1 MFPILSLLGGKTIG
15 KYIAIGLAAVAV
27 VSFIYTGWN
36 SYNNAIAKAAS
47 VEIKLHE
54 ANQETAEANA
64 NIEELAN
71 EINAQQEQSAQTIRR
86 IQRLARLRAKRAND
100 TSATLARLF
109 NTMDNGDAIAQLNRM
124 LSVQVRRI
132 NGESNE
138 GSNPKASDNLAS
150 QTSSPDAFTPFACID
165 KETATVMLH
174 NLTVLA
180 DYVEDVEAL
189 KVSYKQPHEPLNKG
203 KSGE

>member
-1 MFPILSLLGGKTIG
+1 MFTILSLLGGKTIG
-15 KYIAIGLAAVAV
+15 KYIAIGLAAVAIV
-27 VSFIYTGWN
+27 AFIYIGWT
-36 SYNNAIAKAAS
+36 SYNNAVAKAAGI
-47 VEIKLHE
+47 EIKLRE
-54 ANQETAEANA
+54 ANQETAEANK

-109 NTMDNGDAIAQLNRM
+109 NAVDNGDAIAQLNRM

-132 NGESNE
+132 NGKSDQ
-138 GSNPKASDNLAS
+138 GGDTKASDNPAG
-150 QTSSPDAFTPFACID
+150 QTSGTDAFTPFACID

-180 DYVEDVEAL
+180 DYVEDVEAV
-189 KVSYKQPHEPLNKG
+189 KDEIESEPGN
-203 KSGE
+203 

>member
-1 MFPILSLLGGKTIG
+1 MFPMLGLVGGKTIG
-15 KYIAIGLAAVAV
+15 KYIAIGLAAVAMV
-27 VSFIYTGWN
+27 AFIYIGWN

-54 ANQETAEANA
+54 ANKETAEANR

-71 EINAQQEQSAQTIRR
+71 ELNEQQEQSAQTIHR
-86 IQRLARLRAKRAND
+86 IQRLARLRAKRADD

-132 NGESNE
+132 NGESDQSS
-138 GSNPKASDNLAS
+138 GAKASDSSTS
-150 QTSSPDAFTPFACID
+150 QTSSADTITPFACID

-180 DYVEDVEAL
+180 DYVDDVESLRSSHATTT
-189 KVSYKQPHEPLNKG
+189 N
-203 KSGE
+203 

>member
-1 MFPILSLLGGKTIG
+1 MFTILSLLGGKTIG
-15 KYIAIGLAAVAV
+15 KYIAIGLAAVAMV
-27 VSFIYTGWN
+27 AFIYVGWN

-54 ANQETAEANA
+54 ANKETAEANA

-132 NGESNE
+132 NGESDQ
-138 GSNPKASDNLAS
+138 GSNPEASDSATG
-150 QTSSPDAFTPFACID
+150 QTSGTDAFTPFACID
-165 KETATVMLH
+165 ERTATIMLH

-180 DYVEDVEAL
+180 DYVEDVENA
-189 KVSYKQPHEPLNKG
+189 KPRVDEK
-203 KSGE
+203 